1 MRKEKSIR
9 GFMAVFVLVNLVA
22 LAGCASVEGRFS
34 SARNMYRHGQ
44 KDSAFFELRRIARQ
58 DATPLLAWKAQFG
71 MGEYYF
77 ERRAMQDAENCFI
90 TYLADKNFSSSRD
103 VSLALAKLY
112 LYKLS
117 HPGSESLPEEIAQE
131 FFKEPLFLLFSEYK
145 YRKYTSP
152 LGHKYEVRE
161 YPQRVEVY
169 IDGKPFQTLT
179 P

>member
-1 MRKEKSIR
+1 MKKEKSIK
-9 GFMAVFVLVNLVA
+9 GFKVILVLVNLVA
-22 LAGCASVEGRFS
+22 LAGCASVEGRFAN
-34 SARNMYRHGQ
+34 ARNLYRRGQ
-44 KDSAFFELRRIARQ
+44 KDASFFELRRIARN
-58 DATPLLAWKAQFG
+58 DAKPLLTWKAQFG

-77 ERRAMQDAENCFI
+77 ECRAMQDAEKCFI
-90 TYLADKNFSSSRD
+90 AYLADKNFSSSKD

-112 LYKLS
+112 LYKIS

-145 YRKYTSP
+145 YQKYTSP

>member
-1 MRKEKSIR
+1 MKKEKSIK
-9 GFMAVFVLVNLVA
+9 GLKAIFVLVNLVA
-22 LAGCASVEGRFS
+22 LAGCATVEGRFS
-34 SARNMYRHGQ
+34 SARNLYRHGQ

-58 DATPLLAWKAQFG
+58 DATPLLTWKAQFG

-77 ERRAMQDAENCFI
+77 ECRAMREAENCFI
-90 TYLADKNFSSSRD
+90 AYLADKNFSSPKD

-112 LYKLS
+112 LYKIS
-117 HPGSESLPEEIAQE
+117 HPGIESLPEEIAHE

-161 YPQRVEVY
+161 SPQRVEFY